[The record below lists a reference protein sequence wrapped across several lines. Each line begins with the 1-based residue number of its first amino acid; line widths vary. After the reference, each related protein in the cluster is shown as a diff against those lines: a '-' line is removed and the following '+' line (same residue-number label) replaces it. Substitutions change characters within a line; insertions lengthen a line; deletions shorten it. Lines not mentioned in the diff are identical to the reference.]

1 MKKNDLTIQFGNFLG
16 SGVLCM
22 SFFLLLPALGSAQ
35 TPADGFTMS
44 KGEICLVT
52 DFGGSAWTSY
62 WEGKRLRSN
71 QNVGR
76 FSSSMFMPMAGYGL
90 SSRLNLF
97 AGAARIETRS
107 SAGTMAGMQGWQD
120 LQLEAKYRLIK
131 RQKEKG
137 TWYAFLTGG
146 VSAPVSNYIPDNLPY
161 SIGLGSKN
169 LILRSILHYE
179 RKSGWFS
186 TIQTGYI
193 LKSDIK
199 VDRQSYFN
207 ERQVMSN
214 VMPVPDVWDG
224 AIRLGYKRKSFRA
237 DVHYGWMV
245 STSGSDIRRHDMPYP
260 FNRMNATSVGFT
272 GLYWMPFLKGLAIH
286 GNADQ
291 TVTGRNMGRAFMWS
305 AGVQYVF
312 NPFKN

>member
-1 MKKNDLTIQFGNFLG
+1 MMSSYGWASTSLIVF
-16 SGVLCM
+16 CM
-22 SFFLLLPALGSAQ
+22 LSVSIGRAQ

-52 DFGGSAWTSY
+52 DYGGSGWTSY

-97 AGAARIETRS
+97 AGSARIETRS
-107 SAGTMAGMQGWQD
+107 SAGTMAGMKGWQD
-120 LQLEAKYRLIK
+120 LQLEAKYRLVK

-137 TWYAFLTGG
+137 TLYSFLTTG
-146 VSAPVSNYIPDNLPY
+146 VSVPVSNYVPDNLPY
-161 SIGLGSKN
+161 SIGLGSRN
-169 LILRSILHYE
+169 LIIRAIFHYE
-179 RKSGWFS
+179 RKTGWFN
-186 TIQTGYI
+186 TIQSGYI
-193 LKSDIK
+193 MKSKIT

-224 AIRLGYKRKSFRA
+224 AIRFGYKKKTFRM
-237 DVHYGWMV
+237 DLHYGWMV

-260 FNRMNATSVGFT
+260 FNRMNATTIGFT

-291 TVTGRNMGRAFMWS
+291 TITGRNMGRAFIWS